1 MSLNEHEEHE
11 LAERVRAL
19 EVTVS
24 AMNEEVGRTRRRVH
38 TLEGTTR
45 GLVLAQRER
54 NAGEER
60 RNRERIEAEDARAKR
75 FGRRLNV
82 LAVVIAAAVAL
93 EPILRH
99 IP

>member
-1 MSLNEHEEHE
+1 MERHEEHE

-19 EVTVS
+19 EVTVG
-24 AMNEEVGRTRRRVH
+24 AMNEEVSRSRRRVH
-38 TLEGTTR
+38 VLEGTTR
-45 GLVLAQRER
+45 GLVLAARQRT
-54 NAGEER
+54 AAEER

-93 EPILRH
+93 EPILHRFG
-99 IP
+99 

>member
-1 MSLNEHEEHE
+1 MS
-11 LAERVRAL
+11 
-19 EVTVS
+19 S
-24 AMNEEVGRTRRRVH
+24 EVGRTRRRVH

-45 GLVLAQRER
+45 GLILAQRER
-54 NAGEER
+54 TAAEER

-93 EPILRH
+93 EPILHRLG
-99 IP
+99 